1 MKKDEARVLQIA
13 IGAKGLGTEIKNV
26 SGHHE
31 DYVVGL
37 PLGDVELDVELR
49 IEKPATF
56 GKIIEDLNDI
66 IRMLK

>member
-37 PLGDVELDVELR
+37 PLGDVELR

-66 IRMLK
+66 IGCVFRLRR

>member
-37 PLGDVELDVELR
+37 PLGDVEL
-49 IEKPATF
+49 IT
-56 GKIIEDLNDI
+56 
-66 IRMLK
+66 MLK